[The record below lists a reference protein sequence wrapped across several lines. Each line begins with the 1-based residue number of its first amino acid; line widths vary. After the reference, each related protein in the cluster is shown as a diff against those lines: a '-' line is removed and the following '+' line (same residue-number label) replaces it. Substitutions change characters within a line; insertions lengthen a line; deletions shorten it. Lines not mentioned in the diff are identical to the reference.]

1 MFPSQ
6 KHGLTDWVTF
16 TGKYVFRMCGLEWLC
31 NRGYSNYMKKKVIYE
46 HLLSIKRLQ
55 LHTEHYIPVY
65 NNTLILNY
73 TIEEKRLDID
83 LCHVSQPCK

>member
-31 NRGYSNYMKKKVIYE
+31 NRCYRMCGLEWLCNRGYSNYMKKK
-46 HLLSIKRLQ
+46 
-55 LHTEHYIPVY
+55 
-65 NNTLILNY
+65 
-73 TIEEKRLDID
+73 
-83 LCHVSQPCK
+83 